1 MTSVAKILQRPRAL
15 SIPSAQAPSRGG
27 ASLPL
32 GLALQ
37 GRRSLLRVDG
47 LLDAGARCAAA
58 AAAAAQ
64 HLLQLLE
71 VDGAAAAR
79 VPRVE
84 EAVDILR
91 GQGKG

>member
-1 MTSVAKILQRPRAL
+1 MLQRPRAL
-15 SIPSAQAPSRGG
+15 SVPSAQAPSRGG

-37 GRRSLLRVDG
+37 GRRSPLRVDS
-47 LLDAGARCAAA
+47 LLDASARCAAA
-58 AAAAAQ
+58 AAAAAAQ
-64 HLLQLLE
+64 RLLQLLE

-79 VPRVE
+79 VPSVE

-91 GQGKG
+91 GQGEG